1 METSRQGKARLGL
14 LRSFAHPFAP
24 GLGISLGAVG
34 VASWQAWSDSPGVLS
49 WVVMALAAGYSISG
63 SV

>member
-1 METSRQGKARLGL
+1 MAMARQGSGGAGL

-24 GLGISLGAVG
+24 GLGIALGAVG
-34 VASWQAWSDSPGVLS
+34 VAGWQAVADPAGLLS
-49 WVVMALAAGYSISG
+49 WVVVALAAGYSISG